1 MMIDGTKDII
11 FTRLTDTNQI
21 ESVSEISFSL

>member
-21 ESVSEISFSL
+21 ESVSEISFSP